1 MSDELRK
8 DDLLY
13 FIGEYLTPVLREAL
27 ADGRVKKIDVTD
39 NNTCLDIK
47 ADFEKIITKENLSE
61 AQNLVKKVTG
71 LKSVRICC
79 CYAPELFGESYYPEL
94 IKEIKEYD
102 ILAGSMLE
110 NAAFAFD
117 DNQLTVTVKDGADL
131 LCNLKLDDKI
141 RTIAEDHFGILIGVE
156 LKQSEKLSTP
166 PAPIVPP
173 AQNRNYPEPQ
183 VPTLRDEKPLI
194 RERKPGKE
202 ADLDGLD
209 LLYLSRL
216 NLDHNQVNSIPL
228 VTIDSIGHKE
238 QPVCVKGSIF
248 GADVRDTKSG
258 NKIINFYITDKT
270 NSYSVKVMGNPDKC
284 ADLLGNLK
292 DGTYLLIFGK
302 VEYDD
307 YSKEFL
313 IRPDKIYGA
322 KPPKVTDNSEEK
334 RVELHLHT
342 NFSQMD
348 GLTPAGKLVKRAA
361 EWGHKA
367 IAITD
372 HGVVQAFPDAA
383 AAAKET
389 GVKIIYGME
398 GYYVD
403 DSVTAVTGDK
413 KMPFDG
419 TYVIF
424 DVETTGLRTGYD
436 RLIEIGA
443 VKYNDGVEVSSFQ
456 SFVDPEREIPE
467 KIVSLTGI
475 TKSMVRGA
483 PKEGEAVRKFFEWAG
498 EDAIL
503 VAHNATFDTDIMKAT
518 CERNNIEY
526 NYTHIDTLVVAQELV
541 EEIKRFTL
549 DNVAK
554 ALKLPNFDHHRADE
568 DARILALIFEKL
580 VERMKAMGINST
592 EEINAVIKP
601 DPRKLKSYHMILLV
615 KNLVGLKNLYQMITA
630 SNLEYFRRNPRIP
643 LSVLN
648 AHREGIIVGSACEA
662 GQLYQAVLAGKSHDT
677 LVKYAKVNDYLEIQP
692 NGNNAFMIRDG
703 IVEDEE
709 ALNDINRQI
718 IALADELDMPVVAT
732 GDVHFI
738 DPDDAIHRE
747 IIMNAQGFSDADK
760 QAPLYFRTTDDM
772 LKQFE
777 YLGEE
782 RAKEIVITNPNK
794 IADMC
799 EEIKPIP
806 DGTYPPHIDG
816 ADEDLRRICNERME
830 ALYGA
835 PLPDYIRERLD
846 KELNSII
853 EHGFAVL
860 YMIAQKLVKNSMDN
874 GYYVGSRGSVGSS
887 FVAFAAGI
895 SEVNPLAPHYLCTEC
910 KHSEFFL
917 KGEYGSGYDMPVKNC
932 PNCNKPM
939 VREGHDIPFETF
951 LGFYGDKSPDIDLN
965 FSSEYQ
971 FYAHRYTEELF
982 GKSHVFK
989 AGTVGT
995 VADKTAFGY
1004 VKKWVEENLERLNIT
1019 QEKRRAVGEDLTE
1032 EEYKKRKYL
1041 LEITNAEMLRLASGC
1056 TGVKRTTGQHPGGMV
1071 VVPGDREAE
1080 DFTPIQHPAD
1090 DPDSIHRTTHFDF
1103 HSLHDTILKLDNLGH
1118 EVPTMYKHLEDLTG
1132 TSVMDADV
1140 CDPKLYQLLTSPEP
1154 LGVTAEDIEC
1164 PTGTLSLPELGTPFV
1179 LGMLTEAQPK
1189 CFSDMLQISGLSHG
1203 TDVWLGNA
1211 QELIKDGTC
1220 TISDVIGTR
1229 DSIMVYL
1236 IHKGVDK
1243 GMAFKIMEIVRKG
1256 KAPKLLTDEHKQ
1268 AMLDNGVPQWYLDS
1282 CLKIKY
1288 MFPKA
1293 HAAAYV
1299 IAAMR
1304 LAWYKIYYPVEYY
1317 ATYLTV
1323 RGGDLETD
1331 KVLAG
1336 RQAVKMRMAEL
1347 NELIKQRAATKK
1359 EEDAYTSLQ
1368 VMNEMMARG
1377 VEILPI
1383 DIYKSKGTRYV
1394 VEDGKIRLPF
1404 ASIPGCGENAAIS
1417 LENAKF
1423 KKVKVTKEDGSTEM
1437 QVTDEIEEFVSIDDI
1452 QDRSKAPQT
1461 IIDILEESGAFGD
1474 IPKSTQISFF

>member
-1 MSDELRK
+1 MER

-13 FIGEYLTPVLREAL
+13 FIGEYLNPVLRETL
-27 ADGRVKKIDVTD
+27 SGGRVTHIDFNDATRAIEITAEFETFID
-39 NNTCLDIK
+39 DGDI
-47 ADFEKIITKENLSE
+47 IE
-61 AQNLVKKVTG
+61 AQNSVKNILGINRVHIGGVYPPSQFTDRCYKTLVRELKAENPAANGFLDGAGFDFADGKLSINVKEGAAILNETGACKFITDYVDKHFG
-71 LKSVRICC
+71 LKI
-79 CYAPELFGESYYPEL
+79 AT
-94 IKEIKEYD
+94 EIT
-102 ILAGSMLE
+102 G
-110 NAAFAFD
+110 
-117 DNQLTVTVKDGADL
+117 
-131 LCNLKLDDKI
+131 
-141 RTIAEDHFGILIGVE
+141 
-156 LKQSEKLSTP
+156 
-166 PAPIVPP
+166 
-173 AQNRNYPEPQ
+173 
-183 VPTLRDEKPLI
+183 
-194 RERKPGKE
+194 GKE
-202 ADLDGLD
+202 AELDVPSFVSVRKSAPPVAEPVIRVEEAPAEQVKQYDDLPITLEGSEVLFG
-209 LLYLSRL
+209 SVIR
-216 NLDHNQVNSIPL
+216 NKPKPISEI
-228 VTIDSIGHKE
+228 TIDDGE
-238 QPVCVKGSIF
+238 VTVWGSIF
-248 GADVRDTKSG
+248 GLDIRDTRDGLK
-258 NKIINFYITDKT
+258 KIIKFNITDKT
-270 NSYSVKVMGNPDKC
+270 DTYVVKIFGMNEKLETLCG
-284 ADLLGNLK
+284 GLK
-292 DGTYLLIFGK
+292 DGKVLLVSGH
-302 VEYDD
+302 VEFDD
-307 YSKEFL
+307 YSKVMC
-313 IRPDKIYGA
+313 IRGRSVNTAAVIEK
-322 KPPKVTDNSEEK
+322 KDNAPEK
-334 RVELHLHT
+334 RVELHMHT
-342 NFSQMD
+342 QMSQMD
-348 GLTPAGKLVKRAA
+348 GLTSASTLVKRAA
-361 EWGHKA
+361 KWGHKA
-367 IAITD
+367 VAITD
-372 HGVVQAFPDAA
+372 HGVVQAFPEACA
-383 AAAKET
+383 TAKET
-389 GVKIIYGME
+389 GIKVLYGME

-403 DSVTAVTGDK
+403 DSITAVTGDA
-413 KMPFDG
+413 KMPFNG
-419 TYVIF
+419 TFVIF
-424 DVETTGLRTGYD
+424 DVETTGLRTGSD

-443 VKYNDGVEVSSFQ
+443 VKYVDGAEVSSFQ
-456 SFVDPEREIPE
+456 TFVDPERKIPE
-467 KIVSLTGI
+467 NIVKLTHI
-475 TKSMVRGA
+475 DDSMVRGA
-483 PKEGEAVRKFFEWAG
+483 PKEGEATRKFFDWIG

-503 VAHNATFDTDIMKAT
+503 VAHNATFDTDVMKAT
-518 CERNNIEY
+518 CERNNIPY
-526 NYTHIDTLVVAQELV
+526 NYTHIDTLLLSQNLV
-541 EEIKRFTL
+541 ENIKNFRL
-549 DNVAK
+549 DTVAK
-554 ALKLPNFDHHRADE
+554 ELKLPNFDHHRADE

-580 VERMKAMGINST
+580 VERMQAKGINAV

-601 DPRKLKSYHMILLV
+601 DPRKLKSWHIILIAR
-615 KNLVGLKNLYQMITA
+615 NHVGLKNLYKMISA
-630 SNLEYFRRNPRIP
+630 SNLEYFHRQPRIP

-648 AHREGIIVGSACEA
+648 AHREGVLVGSACEA
-662 GQLYQAVLAGKSHDT
+662 GQLYQAVLACKPRET
-677 LVKYAKVNDYLEIQP
+677 LLKYARINDYLEIQP
-692 NGNNAFMIRDG
+692 NGNNAFMLRDG
-703 IVEDEE
+703 IVKTEED
-709 ALNDINRQI
+709 LNDINRQI
-718 IALADELDMPVVAT
+718 IALADEIGVPVVAT

-738 DPDDAIHRE
+738 DPDDAIFRE
-747 IIMNAQGFSDADK
+747 IIMNSKGFDDADQ

-772 LKQFE
+772 LKEFA

-782 RAKEIVITNPNK
+782 KAKEVVITNPNL

-799 EEIKPIP
+799 EKLKPFP
-806 DGTYPPHIDG
+806 DGTFPPFIEHS
-816 ADEDLRRICNERME
+816 DENLRQICNERME
-830 ALYGA
+830 ALYGS
-835 PLPDYIRERLD
+835 PLPQYIRERLD

-860 YMIAQKLVKNSMDN
+860 YMIAQKLVYNSMEH

-917 KGEYGSGYDMPVKNC
+917 KGEYGSGFDMPPKEC
-932 PNCNKPM
+932 PNCHKPM

-982 GKSHVFK
+982 GKAHVFK
-989 AGTVGT
+989 AGTIGT
-995 VADKTAFGY
+995 VAEKTAFGY
-1004 VKKWVEENLERLNIT
+1004 VKKWVEENLERLDALQ
-1019 QEKRRAVGEDLTE
+1019 QERRAKGQELTLE
-1032 EEYKKRKYL
+1032 ETQKRKRFMN
-1041 LEITNAEMLRLASGC
+1041 ISNAEMERLAAGC

-1071 VVPGDREAE
+1071 VVPNANEAE

-1090 DPDSIHRTTHFDF
+1090 DPTSIHRTTHFDF

-1140 CDPKLYQLLTSPEP
+1140 CDPKLYQMLTTPEP
-1154 LGVTAEDIEC
+1154 MGVTAEEIEC

-1189 CFSDMLQISGLSHG
+1189 NFSDMLQISGLSHG

-1304 LAWYKIYYPVEYY
+1304 LCWYKLYYPVEYY

-1323 RGGDLETD
+1323 RGGDLETNTL
-1331 KVLAG
+1331 LAG
-1336 RQAVKMRMAEL
+1336 RAAVKARMAEL
-1347 NELIKQRAATKK
+1347 NAKIKAREATAK
-1359 EEDAYTSLQ
+1359 EEDIYTSLQ

-1383 DIYKSKGTRYV
+1383 DIYKSRGTRYI

-1404 ASIPGCGENAAIS
+1404 ASVPGCGDNAAIG
-1417 LENAKF
+1417 LEKAKF
-1423 KKVKVTKEDGSTEM
+1423 KRIKVKNDDGTVEE
-1437 QVTDEIEEFVSIDDI
+1437 QVTDEVVDFISIEDI
-1452 QDRSKAPQT
+1452 QERSHAPQT
-1461 IIDILEESGAFGD
+1461 IMDVLEESGAFGD